1 VLYEEPRVTKLD
13 LARFYER
20 IAPRVLPHVEGRPL
34 AVLRCPR
41 GAGDEC
47 FFQKHGGGTFPEAV
61 GAVEIQE
68 KSGPARYF
76 TVDSTAGLVSLVQMG
91 ILELHPWGSRN
102 DRPDQPD
109 RMIFDV
115 DPAPEVPWERVADAA
130 RLVRDVLSDL
140 GLRSFLKTTGGKG
153 LHVVVPLARKLG
165 WDDVK
170 AFSRAVAMQ
179 IAKSDP
185 RRYLAT
191 ASKALR
197 RGRIYVDYLRNA
209 RGATAVAAFSTRAR
223 PGAPVS
229 TPIAWEELDRGVR
242 ADSFGV
248 GNLEERLR
256 RQRKD
261 PWADFAA
268 SRQSIPASARRALGL

>member
-1 VLYEEPRVTKLD
+1 
-13 LARFYER
+13 
-20 IAPRVLPHVEGRPL
+20 
-34 AVLRCPR
+34 
-41 GAGDEC
+41 
-47 FFQKHGGGTFPEAV
+47 
-61 GAVEIQE
+61 
-68 KSGPARYF
+68 
-76 TVDSTAGLVSLVQMG
+76 MG

-185 RRYLAT
+185 GATSRRPRRPSAG
-191 ASKALR
+191 ADLR
-197 RGRIYVDYLRNA
+197 RLPQERPRGDGGRGLLDA
-209 RGATAVAAFSTRAR
+209 GPTRGAGLDADRVGGARAGACAPTRSASGTSRSAAAAAQG
-223 PGAPVS
+223 PLGG
-229 TPIAWEELDRGVR
+229 LRGEP
-242 ADSFGV
+242 AIDP
-248 GNLEERLR
+248 
-256 RQRKD
+256 RQR
-261 PWADFAA
+261 AA
-268 SRQSIPASARRALGL
+268 RSRAVTS

>member
-1 VLYEEPRVTKLD
+1 
-13 LARFYER
+13 
-20 IAPRVLPHVEGRPL
+20 
-34 AVLRCPR
+34 
-41 GAGDEC
+41 
-47 FFQKHGGGTFPEAV
+47 
-61 GAVEIQE
+61 
-68 KSGPARYF
+68 
-76 TVDSTAGLVSLVQMG
+76 
-91 ILELHPWGSRN
+91 
-102 DRPDQPD
+102 
-109 RMIFDV
+109 
-115 DPAPEVPWERVADAA
+115 
-130 RLVRDVLSDL
+130 VRDVLSDL

-229 TPIAWEELDRGVR
+229 TPIAWEELERGVR

-256 RQRKD
+256 RQRRD